1 MRLEEAFGL
10 PLTGFFEFST
20 EGALCLWHPGQL
32 LSPTWQLSGPVVDG
46 EGSRGKLELGRMPG
60 GLLVSGRSGS
70 LRMVESGQGCHSGYV
85 NASL

>member
-10 PLTGFFEFST
+10 PLTDFFEFSM

-32 LSPTWQLSGPVVDG
+32 HSRTWQLSGPVGGG
-46 EGSRGKLELGRMPG
+46 EESMGKLELGRVLG
-60 GLLVSGRSGS
+60 ELLVSGRSGS
-70 LRMVESGQGCHSGYV
+70 LRMMESGQGCHSGYI